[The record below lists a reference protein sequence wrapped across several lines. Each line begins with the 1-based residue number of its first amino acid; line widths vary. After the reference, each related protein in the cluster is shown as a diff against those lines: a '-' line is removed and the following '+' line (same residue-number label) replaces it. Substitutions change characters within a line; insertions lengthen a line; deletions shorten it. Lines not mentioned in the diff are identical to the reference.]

1 VSSRLVR
8 TPGGR
13 AVAVEITT
21 PLPELEVGH
30 RFAVLGTE
38 IGSSGFK
45 FTGERPGGRRCRRR
59 QRRRADQRGFT
70 GARGARNAPGRT
82 LTARRRGSY
91 GLRG

>member
-1 VSSRLVR
+1 VR

-45 FTGERPGGRRCRRR
+45 FTGEPSGRPPLPEET
-59 QRRRADQRGFT
+59 A
-70 GARGARNAPGRT
+70 GARRPAGFHRGGAPPLGAKGE
-82 LTARRRGSY
+82 
-91 GLRG
+91 

>member
-45 FTGERPGGRRCRRR
+45 FTGEPSGRPPLPEET
-59 QRRRADQRGFT
+59 A
-70 GARGARNAPGRT
+70 GARRPAGFHRGGAPPLGAKGE
-82 LTARRRGSY
+82 
-91 GLRG
+91 